1 MTDDERA
8 IRSLIDTWMEASKAG
23 DLKTVLSLMTD
34 DVVFMVPGKE
44 PFGKAEFAATSE
56 GMKNVRVEGQSEIKE
71 LKVLGDW
78 AYMRNHL
85 LITVTPPNGQPMR
98 RSGYTLTIV
107 RKEPDGRWRLA
118 RDANLLTAESPSP

>member
-1 MTDDERA
+1 MMDDERA

-56 GMKNVRVEGQSEIKE
+56 GMKNVRIEGTSEIKE
-71 LKVLGDW
+71 LKLLGNW
-78 AYMRNHL
+78 AYLRNHL
-85 LITVTPPNGQPMR
+85 KITVTPPNGQPMR

-118 RDANLLTAESPSP
+118 RDANLLTADS